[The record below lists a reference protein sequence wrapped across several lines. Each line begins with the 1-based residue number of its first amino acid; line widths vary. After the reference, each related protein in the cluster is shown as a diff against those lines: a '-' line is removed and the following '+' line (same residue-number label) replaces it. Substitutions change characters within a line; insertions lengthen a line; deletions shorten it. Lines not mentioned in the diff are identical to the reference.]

1 MGIILDFNCN
11 INKFDLYLEI
21 ICLTIFLIMQ
31 HHLVLFMDGGIL
43 NGTQNYVSL
52 DNMLSF

>member
-11 INKFDLYLEI
+11 INKFDLYLEM
-21 ICLTIFLIMQ
+21 ICLGIFLIMQ